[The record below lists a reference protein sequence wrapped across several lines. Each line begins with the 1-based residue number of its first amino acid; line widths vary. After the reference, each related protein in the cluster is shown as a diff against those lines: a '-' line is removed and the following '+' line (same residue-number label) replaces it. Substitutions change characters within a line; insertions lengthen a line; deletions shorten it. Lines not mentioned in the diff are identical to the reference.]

1 MTSNVVRVVDARFPA
16 GVDFPL
22 LEAVEYGWRVYSALT
37 AQNIARHCG
46 RVVVSAPLLRIIEL
60 NRLKKI
66 PWLKSISRVVEAHA
80 DCDLILV
87 WRFCFENKG
96 VLM

>member
-1 MTSNVVRVVDARFPA
+1 MTSNVARVVGAGFPA

-22 LEAVEYGWRVYSALT
+22 LEAVEYGWRECSALT
-37 AQNIARHCG
+37 AQNIARQCG

-60 NRLKKI
+60 KRLKNI

-80 DCDLILV
+80 DSDRILV